1 MKFSKVLSRKIF
13 SYSIKYEFTLNIF
26 YSIVT
31 GLIVGLAAVLFH
43 KSIEFFNEIL
53 FNQTANDL
61 YFPGAYAVIFLP
73 AAGMFIQSIMILLA
87 PDYASK
93 RGVTEVIKAVA
104 LKGNRIPFRTTIF
117 HFIAPVISIGSGNTV
132 GPEGPA
138 ARLGGGVANKLAFLF
153 NLSDNKKRIL
163 TAAGSGA
170 AISAIFNTP
179 MGGIFFALE
188 IILLNEFSTSSFPTL
203 ILSSITASAV
213 SRTFLGNKSVF
224 VFHSPE
230 MGNYLQLYH
239 YALLG
244 IVSGIISFAFVN
256 YSDLLNKFFQTKIIK
271 KIPQWIL
278 MTSIGLLV
286 GISGYFYKFIFGI
299 GYNGINQILSNSLA
313 WQVVFI
319 LLILK
324 FLLVPMVLNSGG
336 FGGIFAPSLFIGAC
350 LGYLYGIFTNNLFGN
365 NIDITAFV
373 LVGMGAV
380 LGGINFIPIS
390 AILIIFEMTKDYSF
404 ILPLMLAVVTS
415 TMFVQ
420 LTLKK
425 SMHERYL
432 EQQGYRVAQR
442 KEINIDSIPVKY
454 AMKKDI
460 EIVHENIP
468 LTHLIKKLV
477 ESNHNVFYVVNNFG
491 KINGYIDLS
500 SLREL
505 FTGYESVKD
514 VLVAKDI
521 ASNNITIIKEDDTLE
536 TVMRLFEI
544 MEIDEFPVV
553 SSDGNQ
559 ILGSISR
566 NDVISIY
573 NKESIRTEFIE
584 QLSFNLVKLKKAKKV
599 KIFEGYSIIEKSVPR
614 EMIGKS
620 LLQLE
625 FRKNYNLEVLM
636 IKKAAPD
643 KNNVIF
649 PNSNYVI
656 EKDDHLILFGKDE
669 NIDKAEH
676 W

>member
-1 MKFSKVLSRKIF
+1 MFFNKKLSRKIF
-13 SYSIKYEFTLNIF
+13 SYSIKHEFTLNIL

-43 KSIEFFNEIL
+43 NSIEFFNEL
-53 FNQTANDL
+53 FFKQTANGL
-61 YFPGAYAVIFLP
+61 YFLGTYAVIFIP
-73 AAGMFIQSIMILLA
+73 AVGMLIQSIMILLA
-87 PDYASK
+87 PDYANK

-104 LKGNRIPFRTTIF
+104 LSNKIPFRTTIF

-138 ARLGGGVANKLAFLF
+138 ARLGGGIANKLAFLF
-153 NLSDNKKRIL
+153 KLPDNKKRVL
-163 TAAGSGA
+163 TAAGAGA

-179 MGGIFFALE
+179 IGGIFFALE

-213 SRTFLGNKSVF
+213 SRSFLGNKSVF
-224 VFHSPE
+224 IFHSPE
-230 MGNYLQLYH
+230 VGNYLQLYH

-244 IVSGIISFAFVN
+244 IFAGIVSFAFVT
-256 YSDLLNKFFQTKIIK
+256 YSDLLNKFFQIKFIK
-271 KIPQWIL
+271 KIPQWVL
-278 MTSIGLLV
+278 MTSIGLIV
-286 GISGYFYKFIFGI
+286 GISGYFYKYILGI

-324 FLLVPMVLNSGG
+324 FMLVPMVLNSGG

-350 LGYLYGIFTNNLFGN
+350 LGYLYGISTHTLFGN

-425 SMHERYL
+425 SIHERYL
-432 EQQGYRVAQR
+432 EQQGYRIAQR
-442 KEINIDSIPVKY
+442 KEINIDFIPVKY

-460 EIVHENIP
+460 DVIHENTP
-468 LTHLIKKLV
+468 LTVLIKKLV
-477 ESNHNVFYVVNNFG
+477 ESNHNVFYIVNNSG
-491 KINGYIDLS
+491 KINGYISLS
-500 SLREL
+500 NLREL
-505 FTGYESVKD
+505 FTSYESIKD
-514 VLVAKDI
+514 ILVAKDI

-536 TVMRLFEI
+536 TVIRLFEI
-544 MEIDEFPVV
+544 TEIDEFPVV
-553 SSDGNQ
+553 SSDGEK
-559 ILGSISR
+559 ILGTISR
-566 NDVISIY
+566 NDVISLY
-573 NKESIRTEFIE
+573 NKESLKTELIE
-584 QLSFNLVKLKKAKKV
+584 QLSFNLIKLEKAKRV
-599 KIFEGYSIIEKSVPR
+599 KIFEGYSIIEKNVPKDLV
-614 EMIGKS
+614 GKS

-625 FRKNYNLEVLM
+625 FRKNFDLEVLM
-636 IKKAAPD
+636 IKKSSTD
-643 KNNVIF
+643 KENVIF

-656 EKDDHLILFGKDE
+656 EKGDSFILFGKDE
-669 NIDKAEH
+669 NIDKVEN